1 MKTKKLKILKLSK
14 DSQKQIL
21 GGAAERAY
29 NCTNDSCSFWG
40 GAMDRVITYHYKTN
54 Q

>member
-1 MKTKKLKILKLSK
+1 MKKKKLKILKLSK

-21 GGAAERAY
+21 GGTVERAY
-29 NCTNDSCSFWG
+29 NCTNDSCIAAF
-40 GAMDRVITYHYKTN
+40 DRVITYHYKTN

>member
-1 MKTKKLKILKLSK
+1 MKKKKLKLLKLSK

-21 GGAAERAY
+21 GGAVKPAY
-29 NCTNDSCSFWG
+29 NCTNDSCVGSF
-40 GAMDRVITYHYKTN
+40 DRVITYHYKTN